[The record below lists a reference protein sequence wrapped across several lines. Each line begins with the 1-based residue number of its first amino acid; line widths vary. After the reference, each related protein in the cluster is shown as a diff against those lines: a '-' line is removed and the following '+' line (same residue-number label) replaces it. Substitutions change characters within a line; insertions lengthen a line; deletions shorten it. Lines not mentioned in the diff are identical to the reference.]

1 MKMISKKL
9 EIDVDSDSVVSLCA
23 LDVEKLE
30 KCLEYVWNYLPS
42 TMEKME
48 RCRFSLSL
56 VDKDYIKD
64 VNGKYRGFDDPTD
77 VLSFPLW
84 EEEGVFVPPNHLPV
98 VELGDVLVCPE
109 VVREN
114 AGNNGNSYEEELL
127 LVVIHGFLHLIGL
140 DHREEKEK
148 EFMWSLQNK
157 LIDKYKKITS

>member
-1 MKMISKKL
+1 MASKKL
-9 EIDVDSDSVVSLCA
+9 EIDVNSDSVVSLCA

-148 EFMWSLQNK
+148 EFMWSLQNE